1 MSIHS
6 IELVIEKGEEGI
18 WGRVNYNDNLI
29 TEQADTLDD
38 LKLKL
43 KMLL

>member
-1 MSIHS
+1 
-6 IELVIEKGEEGI
+6 
-18 WGRVNYNDNLI
+18 VNYNDNLI

-43 KMLL
+43 KMLLQDFEGTAPESIVFDM